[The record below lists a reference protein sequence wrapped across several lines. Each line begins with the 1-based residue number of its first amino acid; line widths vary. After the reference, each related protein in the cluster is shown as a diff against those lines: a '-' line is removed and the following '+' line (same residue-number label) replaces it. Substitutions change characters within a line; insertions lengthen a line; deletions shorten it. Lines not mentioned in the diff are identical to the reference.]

1 MTAKDL
7 YEWAKE
13 RGVEEYELT
22 TSHEIGSSA
31 VEISEVYIIEKTKE
45 VELS

>member
-13 RGVEEYELT
+13 RGVEEYELR
-22 TSHEIGSSA
+22 TSHETGSSSVA
-31 VEISEVYIIEKTKE
+31 ISEVYIEEKYQ
-45 VELS
+45 ELELY

>member
-13 RGVEEYELT
+13 KGVEEYDLR
-22 TSHEIGSSA
+22 TSHDTGSDP
-31 VEISEVYIIEKTKE
+31 VDISEVYIEEQIKS
-45 VELS
+45 VELY

>member
-13 RGVEEYELT
+13 KGVEEYELR
-22 TSHEIGSSA
+22 TSHEIGSDT
-31 VEISEVYIIEKTKE
+31 VDITEVYINEDMQE
-45 VELS
+45 VELY

>member
-13 RGVEEYELT
+13 RGVEEYDLV
-22 TSHEIGSSA
+22 TSHEIGDDP
-31 VEISEVYIIEKTKE
+31 VEISEAYIIEAKRE
-45 VELS
+45 VELY